1 MSTRRKAVVFG
12 VFSKSKIFRP
22 HKFLSFSLAALF
34 KKKQTPST
42 SFPPAP
48 PNVSSPVKFIN
59 AFSIEE
65 EEEEKKRKKKLQI
78 SSLAVSYSIHTHIK
92 NAQKRR
98 SKTERRELHE

>member
-34 KKKQTPST
+34 KKNKLEEEE
-42 SFPPAP
+42 
-48 PNVSSPVKFIN
+48 
-59 AFSIEE
+59 EE

-78 SSLAVSYSIHTHIK
+78 SSLAVSY
-92 NAQKRR
+92 
-98 SKTERRELHE
+98 